1 MRYRKRA
8 NEQIERERRQNG
20 RLEKK
25 YDKTNTTKK

>member
-8 NEQIERERRQNG
+8 NEQTERDRKQNG
-20 RLEKK
+20 RLEKQ